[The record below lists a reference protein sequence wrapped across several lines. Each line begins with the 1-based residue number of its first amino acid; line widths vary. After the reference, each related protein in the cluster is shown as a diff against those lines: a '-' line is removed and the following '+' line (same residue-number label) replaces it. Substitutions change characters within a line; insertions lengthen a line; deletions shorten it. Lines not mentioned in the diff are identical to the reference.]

1 MEIFS
6 RMQSVRVSTTQWMSR
21 LCMLAGAV
29 LLGCWCVPTIYG
41 LVFSHVVLSRFQAQ
55 HAETIAWS
63 PGRIA
68 AYRDALKIAAPNA
81 EAVLRI
87 PRVGMQVPVMEGTS
101 KLVMNLGAGH
111 IEGTASPGGAGNVA
125 LASHR
130 DGYFRHLKDV
140 RVGDRIEVES
150 AGATDVYQVDTLQV
164 VSPKDVSSLQPTAK
178 PVLTLVTCYPF
189 FYLGP
194 APQRYIVRASLLST
208 PSATTHIAA
217 TKER

>member
-1 MEIFS
+1 
-6 RMQSVRVSTTQWMSR
+6 MQSVSPSTTQWISR
-21 LCMLAGAV
+21 LCLLAGTV
-29 LLGCWCVPTIYG
+29 LFGFWCVPTVYG
-41 LVFSHVVLSRFQAQ
+41 LVFSHVVLSRFQAH
-55 HAETIAWS
+55 HAETTAWA
-63 PGRIA
+63 PGRVA
-68 AYRDALKIAAPNA
+68 AYRNALKVAAPPA

-87 PRVGMQVPVMEGTS
+87 PRVGIEVPVMEGTS

-140 RVGDRIEVES
+140 HVGDRIEVNS
-150 AGATDVYQVDTLQV
+150 TQGNNVYQVDSLQI
-164 VSPKDVSSLQPTAK
+164 VSPSDVASLQPTAK

-208 PSATTHIAA
+208 SQVSTNTAA
-217 TKER
+217 PHLER

>member
-1 MEIFS
+1 
-6 RMQSVRVSTTQWMSR
+6 MQSVRVATAQWTAR
-21 LCMLAGAV
+21 LCMLVGAV
-29 LLGCWCVPTIYG
+29 LLGCWCVPTVYG

-55 HAETIAWS
+55 HAETVAWS
-63 PGRIA
+63 PGRVA
-68 AYRDALKIAAPNA
+68 SYRDALKVAAPPA

-87 PRVGMQVPVMEGTS
+87 PRVGIRVPVMEGTS

-111 IEGTASPGGAGNVA
+111 IEGTASPGGAGNIA

-140 RVGDRIEVES
+140 RLGDRIEVNS
-150 AGATDVYQVDTLQV
+150 AHGTDVYQVDKLQV
-164 VSPKDVSSLQPTAK
+164 VAPNDVSSLQPTSKA
-178 PVLTLVTCYPF
+178 VLTLVTCYPF

-208 PSATTHIAA
+208 TSASNNTAA
-217 TKER
+217 TLMER

>member
-1 MEIFS
+1 
-6 RMQSVRVSTTQWMSR
+6 MQSVRVSTTQWISR
-21 LCMLAGAV
+21 ICMLAGTV
-29 LLGCWCVPTIYG
+29 LLGFWCVPMVYG
-41 LVFSHVVLSRFQAQ
+41 LVFSHVVLARFQAH
-55 HAETIAWS
+55 HAETMAWA
-63 PGRIA
+63 PGRVA
-68 AYRDALKIAAPNA
+68 AYRDALKVAAPPA
-81 EAVLRI
+81 TAVLRI
-87 PRVGMQVPVMEGTS
+87 PRVGIEVPVMEGTS

-140 RVGDRIEVES
+140 RVGDRIEMS
-150 AGATDVYQVDTLQV
+150 TAQGTDVYQVEQLQV
-164 VSPKDVSSLQPTAK
+164 VSPRDVSSLQPTAK

-208 PSATTHIAA
+208 SLLSTNTAAPSL
-217 TKER
+217 ER

>member
-1 MEIFS
+1 
-6 RMQSVRVSTTQWMSR
+6 MQSVPASTTQWISR
-21 LCMLAGAV
+21 LCLLAGTV
-29 LLGCWCVPTIYG
+29 LFGFWCVPTVYG
-41 LVFSHVVLSRFQAQ
+41 LVFSHVVLSRFQSQ
-55 HAETIAWS
+55 HAETVAWS
-63 PGRIA
+63 PGRVA
-68 AYRDALKIAAPNA
+68 AYRNALKVAAPTA

-87 PRVGMQVPVMEGTS
+87 PRVGIEVPVMEGTS

-140 RVGDRIEVES
+140 RVGDRIEVNS
-150 AGATDVYQVDTLQV
+150 AQGANVYKVDSLQV
-164 VSPKDVSSLQPTAK
+164 VSPSDVSSLQPTAK

-208 PSATTHIAA
+208 SPISTNTVAPTM
-217 TKER
+217 ER